1 MILNAKKRPLIA
13 VALLLTSLGIT
24 TSCIDNSYDLNKDI
38 DMTISAGGEHL
49 AIPVGYTEKITL
61 DKIIEIEEGDDL
73 QLVDGEYHLLK
84 GDDIEPSTTKVED
97 VTIDEIKSNIE
108 KINISKDS
116 STSSPQ
122 QRTSNENKYNTDF
135 EKTGKIEVTAKR
147 IDEAVKEIGEL
158 EAKDKVAFDIFIN
171 IEGEFSIVKVTNLQ
185 IELPDFLV
193 FADTQDTEGIIID
206 KDNHKL
212 SFNDFILKKNTT
224 EEQGKFHL
232 QLIAYYFAE
241 KAGTGQGLVVTNKEI
256 NETYDVK
263 VSGTA
268 EVTLGTTTPTV
279 SSNDKLYIIPQ
290 IMIAE
295 MNVQNVTG
303 VIQPKITPTN
313 TIVKLENLPDFL
325 SDNEVELEIT
335 NPTISFIANNP
346 LETPII
352 LNGEMLGKK
361 ADGSMIE
368 GSTVKIG
375 NGSKDGNK
383 IQLNPGN
390 NIIILSRTGKS
401 NQENSSTV
409 QNIQVSD
416 INNLIKKIP
425 DEVNVTLNPVV
436 KNDDYYT
443 VELKEDGYTMEG
455 NYDIDIPLNF
465 GSNLKIVYDE
475 TIDNFDLDLEDVDI
489 KKAILSINAVNT
501 IPLAMEIKNENVSA
515 LDANGNVIKDI
526 DVTVEGTITESK
538 DGKAEVSSTL
548 NINLNETAE
557 GAISKLDGLKLKVT
571 AVPGQATDVQLL
583 STQWLQLTDMKLKI
597 PNGIKVDLN

>member
-84 GDDIEPSTTKVED
+84 KGNIDNATTEMGEVTVTGTTTIIEATEIAKVTAASADMEFIKDIDQVGT
-97 VTIDEIKSNIE
+97 
-108 KINISKDS
+108 
-116 STSSPQ
+116 
-122 QRTSNENKYNTDF
+122 
-135 EKTGKIEVTAKR
+135 IEVSAHD
-147 IDEAVKEIGEL
+147 IDAAIKEIGTLKAASPTEL
-158 EAKDKVAFDIFIN
+158 TINLGITAGENMDFDKITFPDLKITFPSILDFEPYIGLSNNILDLNDLTIN
-171 IEGEFSIVKVTNLQ
+171 KGEEKKISLQVKGYKFGNETPDGKKIIGNTLNINEEVKVEGKAAVYVKMNSSGTITFTPT
-185 IELPDFLV
+185 IEL
-193 FADTQDTEGIIID
+193 Q
-206 KDNHKL
+206 
-212 SFNDFILKKNTT
+212 
-224 EEQGKFHL
+224 
-232 QLIAYYFAE
+232 
-241 KAGTGQGLVVTNKEI
+241 
-256 NETYDVK
+256 
-263 VSGTA
+263 
-268 EVTLGTTTPTV
+268 
-279 SSNDKLYIIPQ
+279 
-290 IMIAE
+290 E
-295 MNVQNVTG
+295 MDIQSVTG
-303 VIQPKITPTN
+303 VIQPIIEPTGSTVN
-313 TIVKLENLPDFL
+313 LENLPDFL
-325 SDNEVELEIT
+325 EDDATELDIT
-335 NPTISFIANNP
+335 NPIFTFIAKNP
-346 LETPII
+346 LEAPIV
-352 LNGEMLGKK
+352 LNGTMQGEKN
-361 ADGSMIE
+361 GSIIE
-368 GSTVKIG
+368 GSTVILGRNGIDQQDIILEKGDNIIALSRLG
-375 NGSKDGNK
+375 TGGPEGSK
-383 IQLNPGN
+383 
-390 NIIILSRTGKS
+390 NIKVS
-401 NQENSSTV
+401 N
-409 QNIQVSD
+409 
-416 INNLIKKIP
+416 INDLIKKIP
-425 DEVNVTLNPVV
+425 DVVKVDLNPLVEYAT
-436 KNDDYYT
+436 YYT
-443 VELKEDGYTMEG
+443 VDLTTSYAMES

>member
-13 VALLLTSLGIT
+13 MALLLTSLGIT

-84 GDDIEPSTTKVED
+84 KGNIDNATTEITEVRVTGTTTIIEATEIAEVATALTDMEFI
-97 VTIDEIKSNIE
+97 TGIDQVG
-108 KINISKDS
+108 
-116 STSSPQ
+116 T
-122 QRTSNENKYNTDF
+122 
-135 EKTGKIEVTAKR
+135 IEVSAHN
-147 IDEAVKEIGEL
+147 IDAAIKEIGTLKASSPTEL
-158 EAKDKVAFDIFIN
+158 IINLGITAGENMDFDNITFTDLKITFPSILDFEPYTGLSNNILDLDGLTIN
-171 IEGEFSIVKVTNLQ
+171 KGEEKNISLQVKGYKFGNETPDGKKIIGNTLNINEEVIVEGKTTVDVKMGSSGTINFTPT
-185 IELPDFLV
+185 IEL
-193 FADTQDTEGIIID
+193 Q
-206 KDNHKL
+206 
-212 SFNDFILKKNTT
+212 
-224 EEQGKFHL
+224 
-232 QLIAYYFAE
+232 
-241 KAGTGQGLVVTNKEI
+241 
-256 NETYDVK
+256 
-263 VSGTA
+263 
-268 EVTLGTTTPTV
+268 
-279 SSNDKLYIIPQ
+279 
-290 IMIAE
+290 E
-295 MNVQNVTG
+295 MDIQSVTG
-303 VIQPKITPTN
+303 VIQPIIEPTGSTVN
-313 TIVKLENLPDFL
+313 LENLPDFL
-325 SDNEVELEIT
+325 EDDATELDIT
-335 NPTISFIANNP
+335 NPIFTFIAKNP
-346 LETPII
+346 LEAPII
-352 LNGEMLGKK
+352 LNGTMQGEKN
-361 ADGSMIE
+361 GSIIE
-368 GSTVKIG
+368 GSTVILGRNGIDQQDIILEKGDNIIALSRLG
-375 NGSKDGNK
+375 TGGPEGSK
-383 IQLNPGN
+383 
-390 NIIILSRTGKS
+390 NIKVS
-401 NQENSSTV
+401 N
-409 QNIQVSD
+409 
-416 INNLIKKIP
+416 INDLIKKIP
-425 DEVNVTLNPVV
+425 DVVKVDLNPLVEYAT
-436 KNDDYYT
+436 YYT
-443 VELKEDGYTMEG
+443 VDLTTSYAMES

>member
-84 GDDIEPSTTKVED
+84 KGNIDNATTEIGEVTVTGTTTIIEATEIAKVTAASADMEFIKDIDQVGT
-97 VTIDEIKSNIE
+97 
-108 KINISKDS
+108 
-116 STSSPQ
+116 
-122 QRTSNENKYNTDF
+122 
-135 EKTGKIEVTAKR
+135 IEVSAHD
-147 IDEAVKEIGEL
+147 IDAAIKEIGTLKAASPTEL
-158 EAKDKVAFDIFIN
+158 TINLGITAGENMDFDKITFPDLKITFPSILDFEPYIGLSNNILDLNDLTIN
-171 IEGEFSIVKVTNLQ
+171 KGEEKKISLQVKGYKFGNETPDGKKIIGNTLNINEEVKVEGKAAVYVKMNSSGTITFTPT
-185 IELPDFLV
+185 IEL
-193 FADTQDTEGIIID
+193 Q
-206 KDNHKL
+206 
-212 SFNDFILKKNTT
+212 
-224 EEQGKFHL
+224 
-232 QLIAYYFAE
+232 
-241 KAGTGQGLVVTNKEI
+241 
-256 NETYDVK
+256 
-263 VSGTA
+263 
-268 EVTLGTTTPTV
+268 
-279 SSNDKLYIIPQ
+279 
-290 IMIAE
+290 E
-295 MNVQNVTG
+295 MDIQSVTG
-303 VIQPKITPTN
+303 VIQPIIEPTGSTVN
-313 TIVKLENLPDFL
+313 LENLPDFL
-325 SDNEVELEIT
+325 EDDATELDIT
-335 NPTISFIANNP
+335 NPIFTFIAKNP
-346 LETPII
+346 LEAPIVLNGTMQVEKNGSIIEASTVILGRNGIDQQDII
-352 LNGEMLGKK
+352 LEKGDNIIALSRLGT
-361 ADGSMIE
+361 GGPE
-368 GSTVKIG
+368 GSK
-375 NGSKDGNK
+375 
-383 IQLNPGN
+383 
-390 NIIILSRTGKS
+390 NIKVS
-401 NQENSSTV
+401 N
-409 QNIQVSD
+409 
-416 INNLIKKIP
+416 INDLIKKIP
-425 DEVNVTLNPVV
+425 DVVKVDLNPLVEYAT
-436 KNDDYYT
+436 YYT
-443 VELKEDGYTMEG
+443 VDLTTSYAMES

>member
-84 GDDIEPSTTKVED
+84 KGNIDNATTEIGEVTVTGTTTIIEATPIAEVAAALTHWQTMAAS
-97 VTIDEIKSNIE
+97 
-108 KINISKDS
+108 IN
-116 STSSPQ
+116 
-122 QRTSNENKYNTDF
+122 
-135 EKTGKIEVTAKR
+135 KTGTIEVSAHD
-147 IDEAVKEIGEL
+147 IDDAIKEIGALKASSPTEL
-158 EAKDKVAFDIFIN
+158 IINLGITAGENMDFDNITFTDLKITFPSILDFEPYTGLSNNILDLDGLTIN
-171 IEGEFSIVKVTNLQ
+171 KGEEKKISLQVKGYKFGNETPDGKKIIGNTLNINEEVKV
-185 IELPDFLV
+185 
-193 FADTQDTEGIIID
+193 EGRAAVD
-206 KDNHKL
+206 V
-212 SFNDFILKKNTT
+212 
-224 EEQGKFHL
+224 
-232 QLIAYYFAE
+232 
-241 KAGTGQGLVVTNKEI
+241 KAGS
-256 NETYDVK
+256 
-263 VSGTA
+263 SGTI
-268 EVTLGTTTPTV
+268 TFTPTI
-279 SSNDKLYIIPQ
+279 KLQ
-290 IMIAE
+290 E
-295 MNVQNVTG
+295 MDIQSVTG
-303 VIQPKITPTN
+303 VIQPIIKPTGSTVN
-313 TIVKLENLPDFL
+313 LENLPDFL
-325 SDNEVELEIT
+325 EDDATELDIT
-335 NPTISFIANNP
+335 NPIFTFIAKNP
-346 LETPII
+346 LEAPIV
-352 LNGEMLGKK
+352 LNGTMQGEKN
-361 ADGSMIE
+361 GSIIE
-368 GSTVKIG
+368 GSTVILGRNGIDQQDIILEKGDNIIALSRLG
-375 NGSKDGNK
+375 TGGPEGSK
-383 IQLNPGN
+383 
-390 NIIILSRTGKS
+390 NIKVS
-401 NQENSSTV
+401 N
-409 QNIQVSD
+409 
-416 INNLIKKIP
+416 INDLIKKIP
-425 DEVNVTLNPVV
+425 DVVKVDLNPLVEYA
-436 KNDDYYT
+436 KYYT
-443 VELKEDGYTMEG
+443 VDLTTSYAMES

>member
-212 SFNDFILKKNTT
+212 LFNDFILKKNTT

-325 SDNEVELEIT
+325 SDNEVELDIT